1 MLQVSNLEV
10 ICSTR
15 TKTFSKKKLFSFE
28 KFSKLPN
35 KSTVIF
41 LMNYT
46 SASMFNEEFL
56 Q

>member
-1 MLQVSNLEV
+1 MLQVANLEV

-41 LMNYT
+41 
-46 SASMFNEEFL
+46 FNEL
-56 Q
+56 CKCKYVQ